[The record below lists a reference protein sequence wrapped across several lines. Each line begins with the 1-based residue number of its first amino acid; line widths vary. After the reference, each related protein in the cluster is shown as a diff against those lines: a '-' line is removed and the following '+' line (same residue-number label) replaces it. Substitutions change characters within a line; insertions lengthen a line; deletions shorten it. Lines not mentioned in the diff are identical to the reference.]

1 MSVYDN
7 YEVVIGLEVHS
18 QLMTDSKIFSP
29 ASTAYGAAPNT
40 QVAESDLGLPGTLPV
55 LNRRAVEFALR
66 AGLALDCTINMRSV
80 FARKNYFYPDLPT
93 GYQLSQAD
101 LPICE
106 NGHLTIDDDGQEFTV
121 RINRIHMEQDAGK
134 SSHIEKRPFSL
145 VDLNRAGVPL
155 IEIVTEPDMRSPDQ
169 AVAYLKELHAIVVY
183 LGICDGNMEEGSFRC
198 DANISV
204 RPHGQKELGTRTEL
218 KNINSFKFVKDAL
231 IFEIRRQIDLIEA
244 GQKIVQETRLYNA
257 NKGITFS
264 MRSKE
269 DATDYRYFPDPDLP
283 ALIIDPELLAS
294 VRQKMPELPAQ
305 KRARFIA
312 NYDLSVQ
319 DASVLCS
326 DRATAAYFEE
336 AHAIYPENPKIL
348 ANWVINE
355 LLREVRGDQTL
366 ENIAIRPAHLARLV
380 ALIDDQTLSGKLAK
394 TVFEDMLET
403 GEDPDK
409 IVDKRGL
416 KQVSDTGE
424 LTRIIDEIMDQNPG
438 QVDAYREGKTTLI
451 GWFVGQTMKRSGGKA
466 NPQIVNDLL
475 REKLDN

>member
-7 YEVVIGLEVHS
+7 YEVVIGLEVHC
-18 QLMTDSKIFSP
+18 QLLTDSKIFSS
-29 ASTAYGAAPNT
+29 ASTAFGAPPNT
-40 QVAESDLGLPGTLPV
+40 QVAEADLALPGTLPV

-80 FARKNYFYPDLPT
+80 FARKNYFYPDLPS
-93 GYQLSQAD
+93 GYQLSQGD
-101 LPICE
+101 LPICK
-106 NGHLTIDDDGQEFTV
+106 NGRLVIDDDGQEITV
-121 RINRIHMEQDAGK
+121 RIHRIHLEQDAGK
-134 SSHIEKRPFSL
+134 SSHLEKQPFSL

-155 IEIVTEPDMRSPDQ
+155 IEIVTEPDLRSADQ

-198 DANISV
+198 DANVSV
-204 RPHGQKELGTRTEL
+204 RPRGQKELGTRTEL
-218 KNINSFKFVKDAL
+218 KNINSFKFIKDAL
-231 IFEIRRQIDLIEA
+231 TYEVHRQIDLIEA

-269 DATDYRYFPDPDLP
+269 EATDYRYFPDPDVPVLV
-283 ALIIDPELLAS
+283 IDPELLER
-294 VRQKMPELPAQ
+294 VRQELPELPAQ
-305 KRARFIA
+305 KRARLMA
-312 NYDLSVQ
+312 AYDLSLH
-319 DASVLCS
+319 DATVLCS
-326 DRATAAYFEE
+326 DRQTAAYFEE
-336 AHAIYPENPKIL
+336 ALTAYPDNPKIL

-355 LLREVRGDQTL
+355 LLREVKGDQTL
-366 ENIAIRPAHLARLV
+366 ENIPVRPAYLARLI

-403 GEDPDK
+403 GEEPDA

-424 LTRIIDEIMDQNPG
+424 LTRIIDEIMAQNPG
-438 QVDAYREGKTTLI
+438 QVEAYRAGKTTLI

-466 NPQIVNDLL
+466 NPQIVNELL
-475 REKLDN
+475 RQKLDA